1 MEEMGSTRV
10 DIPSYSL
17 TIPNHLIKEILQS
30 ELPLKLVVEIPVQKE
45 TTVNPK
51 GEMVTHLSPSQMETE
66 FSWSLPARFATA
78 VSEQWTPDTTSP
90 PSRGPMTPPPPS
102 EEPVDLR
109 SSSTAEEPPD
119 EEGRRSPSLL
129 NGN

>member
-1 MEEMGSTRV
+1 MAHV
-10 DIPSYSL
+10 HLPSYSL

-30 ELPLKLVVEIPVQKE
+30 ELPLKLVMEVPIQKE

-51 GEMVTHLSPSQMETE
+51 GEMVTHLLPSRMETE

-78 VSEQWTPDTTSP
+78 VSESHTPDTTSP
-90 PSRGPMTPPPPS
+90 PSQGPMTPPPLLDPN
-102 EEPVDLR
+102 EDPVDLR
-109 SSSTAEEPPD
+109 SSNSAPEAPD
-119 EEGRRSPSLL
+119 EGDRRSPSLL